1 MTSAHWTL
9 IIVLCFAAF
18 SIRVVGLLAGD
29 QISSSRHSWILDD
42 LPGLIIVS
50 LVAAS
55 LSSEPF
61 QTWLAALIA
70 LLVAVLTNHVIDT
83 MGIGVV
89 VYALLSLFVF

>member
-18 SIRVVGLLAGD
+18 SIRSFGLLAGD
-29 QISSSRHSWILDD
+29 RIRLSKHSWILDD

-55 LSSEPF
+55 LSGEHL
-61 QTWLAALIA
+61 QTWLAALVA
-70 LLVAVLTNHVIDT
+70 LLVAVLTNHVVVT
-83 MGIGVV
+83 MGIGVLF
-89 VYALLSLFVF
+89 YAFLSLFGF